1 MESGFFHPRLKD
13 GSGSIVFRQEYNNI
27 IAKGVAM
34 SVRINT
40 NASAINTHRHV
51 VNNAKVQER
60 NLEKLA
66 SGMKVNRGV
75 DGPAHI
81 QIGEQI
87 RSQTASLK
95 QAIDNT
101 EMSVSLMQTAE
112 AALDEVSRA
121 LINAR
126 QIATHA
132 ANTGTN
138 SEYMFEADQ
147 LEIDNII
154 QQINTIAAN
163 TQYGK
168 NFLLD
173 GSRAGNG
180 VTTGEHLEFLD
191 ATANGKSSGVGGHE
205 VKITQA
211 SIRSEITGSAQLTQ
225 AMIDAGEQITIT
237 EGGRTVNF
245 RTQAGLNVEQTL
257 NELGIAIKAAGL
269 DVDLIKPE
277 GSSDAEDVDGN
288 LPQFIQLR
296 HKNYGSEHQ
305 FQVTT
310 NTAGL
315 LSAQGDVPSWIQNG
329 VDVEGEIAGEE
340 ASGRGQVLTGDLG
353 AGVAEDIRIKYTG
366 AQVPEGGIA
375 GTVTFMQNSL
385 EFQVGHN
392 QNHRESISFQS
403 VKAATLGRGM
413 SNDSEIKSINEIN
426 VLDGQKAVDSMGV
439 IDKAIEEVASIRG
452 NMGAFQKNNLE
463 SNLNFLR
470 IAHENALSS
479 ESVLRDADMAQEM
492 AAYTRNQIVMESSV
506 AMLAQANQR
515 PLAMLQLLG

>member
-1 MESGFFHPRLKD
+1 
-13 GSGSIVFRQEYNNI
+13 
-27 IAKGVAM
+27 M

-147 LEIDNII
+147 LEIDNIV

-191 ATANGKSSGVGGHE
+191 ATHRGKSSGVGGHE
-205 VKITQA
+205 VKIIQA
-211 SIRSEITGSAQLTQ
+211 ATRSEITGSVQLNQ
-225 AMIDAGEQITIT
+225 SMIDAGEQITIT

-245 RTQAGLNVEQTL
+245 KTQAGLNVEQTL

-277 GSSDAEDVDGN
+277 GSTDAEDVDGN
-288 LPQFIQLR
+288 MPQFIQLR

-315 LSAQGDVPSWIQNG
+315 LSAEGDVPSWIQNG
-329 VDVEGEIAGEE
+329 VDVEGEIAGED
-340 ASGRGQVLTGDLG
+340 ASGR
-353 AGVAEDIRIKYTG
+353 
-366 AQVPEGGIA
+366 
-375 GTVTFMQNSL
+375 
-385 EFQVGHN
+385 
-392 QNHRESISFQS
+392 
-403 VKAATLGRGM
+403 
-413 SNDSEIKSINEIN
+413 
-426 VLDGQKAVDSMGV
+426 
-439 IDKAIEEVASIRG
+439 
-452 NMGAFQKNNLE
+452 
-463 SNLNFLR
+463 
-470 IAHENALSS
+470 
-479 ESVLRDADMAQEM
+479 
-492 AAYTRNQIVMESSV
+492 
-506 AMLAQANQR
+506 
-515 PLAMLQLLG
+515 

>member
-1 MESGFFHPRLKD
+1 
-13 GSGSIVFRQEYNNI
+13 
-27 IAKGVAM
+27 M

-147 LEIDNII
+147 LEIDNIV

-191 ATANGKSSGVGGHE
+191 ATHRGNSSGVGGHE
-205 VKITQA
+205 VKISQA
-211 SIRSEITGSAQLTQ
+211 ATRSEITGSVQLNQ
-225 AMIDAGEQITIT
+225 SMIDAGEQITIT

-245 RTQAGLNVEQTL
+245 KTQAGLKRRANTQRIGNRDQSSRFGCRSDQT
-257 NELGIAIKAAGL
+257 
-269 DVDLIKPE
+269 
-277 GSSDAEDVDGN
+277 
-288 LPQFIQLR
+288 
-296 HKNYGSEHQ
+296 
-305 FQVTT
+305 
-310 NTAGL
+310 
-315 LSAQGDVPSWIQNG
+315 
-329 VDVEGEIAGEE
+329 
-340 ASGRGQVLTGDLG
+340 
-353 AGVAEDIRIKYTG
+353 
-366 AQVPEGGIA
+366 
-375 GTVTFMQNSL
+375 
-385 EFQVGHN
+385 
-392 QNHRESISFQS
+392 
-403 VKAATLGRGM
+403 
-413 SNDSEIKSINEIN
+413 
-426 VLDGQKAVDSMGV
+426 
-439 IDKAIEEVASIRG
+439 
-452 NMGAFQKNNLE
+452 
-463 SNLNFLR
+463 
-470 IAHENALSS
+470 
-479 ESVLRDADMAQEM
+479 
-492 AAYTRNQIVMESSV
+492 
-506 AMLAQANQR
+506 
-515 PLAMLQLLG
+515 

>member
-1 MESGFFHPRLKD
+1 
-13 GSGSIVFRQEYNNI
+13 
-27 IAKGVAM
+27 M

-40 NASAINTHRHV
+40 NAAAINTHRHV
-51 VNNAKVQER
+51 VNNAKVQAR
-60 NLEKLA
+60 NLEKLS
-66 SGMKVNRGV
+66 SGHKVNRGV

-95 QAIDNT
+95 QAIDNSEST
-101 EMSVSLMQTAE
+101 ISLMQTGE

-121 LINAR
+121 LIQAR
-126 QIATHA
+126 AIATHA
-132 ANTGTN
+132 ANSGTN
-138 SEYMFEADQ
+138 SEYMFQADQ

-154 QQINTIAAN
+154 NEVNTIAAN

-180 VTTGEHLEFLD
+180 VTTGEHLEFLEG
-191 ATANGKSSGVGGHE
+191 TNKGKSSGAGGHE

-211 SIRSEITGSAQLTQ
+211 GVRSQVVGSVQLTQ
-225 AMIDAGEQITIT
+225 SMIDEGEQITIT

-245 RTQAGLNVEQTL
+245 KTQEGLNVEQTL
-257 NELGIAIKAAGL
+257 NELGLAIKSAGL
-269 DVDLIKPE
+269 DVDLLKPE
-277 GSSDAEDVDGN
+277 GSSDAEDVDGA
-288 LPQFIQLR
+288 LPQFINIR

-305 FQVTT
+305 FQVAT

-315 LSAQGDVPSWIQNG
+315 LSAQGDVPDWIQNG
-329 VDVEGEIAGEE
+329 LDVEGEIAGEE
-340 ASGRGQVLTGDLG
+340 ATGRGQVLTGDLG
-353 AGVAEDIRIKYTG
+353 AGVAEDIQVRYTG
-366 AQVPEGGIA
+366 EKAPEGGVA

-385 EFQVGHN
+385 QFQIGHN
-392 QNHRESISFQS
+392 ENHRTSISFKS
-403 VKAATLGRGM
+403 VKAATLGRGVENT
-413 SNDSEIKSINEIN
+413 SGFKNIDEIS
-426 VLDGQKAVDSMGV
+426 VMDGDKAKDAMQV
-439 IDKAIEEVASIRG
+439 IDKAIEEIASTRG
-452 NMGAFQKNNLE
+452 NMGAFQKNTLE

-479 ESVLRDADMAQEM
+479 ESVVRDADMAAEM
-492 AAYTRNQIVMESSV
+492 AAYTRNQIVMESSI

-515 PLAMLQLLG
+515 PLSMLKLLG

>member
-1 MESGFFHPRLKD
+1 
-13 GSGSIVFRQEYNNI
+13 
-27 IAKGVAM
+27 M

-147 LEIDNII
+147 LEIDNIV

-180 VTTGEHLEFLD
+180 VTTGDHLEFLD
-191 ATANGKSSGVGGHE
+191 ATNKGC
-205 VKITQA
+205 
-211 SIRSEITGSAQLTQ
+211 
-225 AMIDAGEQITIT
+225 
-237 EGGRTVNF
+237 
-245 RTQAGLNVEQTL
+245 
-257 NELGIAIKAAGL
+257 
-269 DVDLIKPE
+269 
-277 GSSDAEDVDGN
+277 
-288 LPQFIQLR
+288 
-296 HKNYGSEHQ
+296 
-305 FQVTT
+305 
-310 NTAGL
+310 L
-315 LSAQGDVPSWIQNG
+315 LYTSPSP
-329 VDVEGEIAGEE
+329 
-340 ASGRGQVLTGDLG
+340 RDLG
-353 AGVAEDIRIKYTG
+353 
-366 AQVPEGGIA
+366 
-375 GTVTFMQNSL
+375 
-385 EFQVGHN
+385 
-392 QNHRESISFQS
+392 
-403 VKAATLGRGM
+403 
-413 SNDSEIKSINEIN
+413 
-426 VLDGQKAVDSMGV
+426 
-439 IDKAIEEVASIRG
+439 
-452 NMGAFQKNNLE
+452 
-463 SNLNFLR
+463 
-470 IAHENALSS
+470 
-479 ESVLRDADMAQEM
+479 
-492 AAYTRNQIVMESSV
+492 
-506 AMLAQANQR
+506 
-515 PLAMLQLLG
+515 